1 MKVMLIIVVLALA
14 GCSSPPEPT
23 PVEFGKVNEI
33 VTPSLPYMA
42 DFHGVIPSE
51 TNGLGWTFSRTFLT
65 REDFTTPEYYYAL
78 AHADRVIVYTSK
90 ADLWFQ
96 VRDGLKAQGAR
107 GVIEWVCQSAFLPE
121 QIKITFIKTRQER
134 KND

>member
-1 MKVMLIIVVLALA
+1 MKVMLIIVVLVLA

-51 TNGLGWTFSRTFLT
+51 TNGLGWTFKRTFSK

-78 AHADRVIVYTSK
+78 AHADRIVVFTSN
-90 ADLWFQ
+90 AGLWFQ
-96 VRDGLKAQGAR
+96 IRDSLKEQGAR
-107 GVIEWVCQSAFLPE
+107 GVVQWIYQSSFLSE
-121 QIKITFIKTRQER
+121 QVKITFIKTQLEK